1 MPPVASGNHQLAKH
15 RQGQRFTT
23 GQRSSRSWTM
33 FLSKALRL
41 AKIINDHK
49 QWSEKGSLVHQ
60 QRTPF
65 HCEWDRQAH
74 RRRQHTFISSP
85 FYFTPM
91 FKKKSIGKKRKLS
104 CRILSSLC
112 LVLIQTG
119 EMITRIEKN
128 TVVLLQRYDL

>member
-1 MPPVASGNHQLAKH
+1 
-15 RQGQRFTT
+15 
-23 GQRSSRSWTM
+23 
-33 FLSKALRL
+33 
-41 AKIINDHK
+41 
-49 QWSEKGSLVHQ
+49 
-60 QRTPF
+60 
-65 HCEWDRQAH
+65 
-74 RRRQHTFISSP
+74 
-85 FYFTPM
+85 M